1 MPIMCPRNITVKEMS
16 KNSVSWI
23 SHFGSEK
30 STAKKRKKKSSGS
43 KYYKLNDI
51 LSLP

>member
-1 MPIMCPRNITVKEMS
+1 MPIMCPRNIMVKEMS

-30 STAKKRKKKSSGS
+30 STAKKKKKKKSSGS
-43 KYYKLNDI
+43 KYYK
-51 LSLP
+51 